1 MEVNSTSMSW
11 VAAVAIVRSISII
24 SFINHS
30 SFCEAFQLL
39 QGHCA
44 LGALLDSN
52 ERFDPPRC
60 AEETR
65 EAIMKEIIAWTNSA
79 DQEASILWLY
89 GSAGAG
95 KSALAQTLG
104 EMFKNSGHLVASY
117 FFSRI
122 LTTSAE
128 RRDGNRL
135 FTTLAYQLTQAFPE
149 TRPYIE
155 AYISKDPAIFDKSR
169 QAHMEHLFVEPAS
182 HINNASGSWLQSLSN
197 TFPTL
202 LKPILGDPKTCT
214 RLIIIDGLDECSH
227 QDVQLDLLRVIA
239 GAISRLYFPFRILI
253 ASRPESYIMHAMN
266 YDPTLLH
273 IKDRVHRIDLDRDEA
288 VHQDI
293 RKFLIKGFRHIR
305 LTHPLREHLHP
316 SWPPQDVIDLLVEKS
331 STQFIFAA
339 TILKYI
345 QSLKHRPDK
354 RLSVILGIIAIPAAD
369 RPYAQIDGLYGH
381 IVAGVPEDDRDMVW
395 RIFGILLL
403 AREHDFRNSRIR
415 TSPSELERILELE
428 PGQVNLVMD
437 PLLSIISLPQNR
449 NDSIYFHHASIADY
463 LLDESRSGSMRLEMG
478 PVHEALAKYY
488 LRMVSEYP
496 RPHQYRTDYGV
507 PPLQHVRDGFWFLY
521 HCRDAHLSDELLSVF
536 PRLEFFYNGM
546 LSRDNVNDLDHP
558 DTGMDRAILI
568 CLMVE
573 CIFDIHLRMA
583 SIWSHPKLH
592 V

>member
-1 MEVNSTSMSW
+1 MSSMFQGSYNNYINGGQFNINEPGPRSG
-11 VAAVAIVRSISII
+11 ARASISII

-30 SFCEAFQLL
+30 SFYEAFQLL

-65 EAIMKEIIAWTNSA
+65 EAIMKEIIGWTNSA
-79 DQEASILWLY
+79 DEGASILWLY

-104 EMFKNSGHLVASY
+104 EMFKRSGHLVASF

-169 QAHMEHLFVEPAS
+169 QAHMEQLFVEPAS
-182 HINNASGSWLQSLSN
+182 HINNTSGSWLQSLSN
-197 TFPTL
+197 AFPTL
-202 LKPILGDPKTCT
+202 LKPVLGDLKTRT
-214 RLIIIDGLDECSH
+214 RLIIIDGLDECSY

-239 GAISRLYFPFRILI
+239 GAISRLQFPFRILI
-253 ASRPESYIMHAMN
+253 ASRPESSIMHAMN
-266 YDPTLLH
+266 YDPTLLR
-273 IKDRVHRIDLDRDEA
+273 IRDRVRRIDLDRDEA

-293 RKFLIKGFRHIR
+293 RKFLVKGFQHIR
-305 LTHPLREHLHP
+305 LAHPLREHLDP
-316 SWPPQDVIDLLVEKS
+316 SWPPQDIIDLLVQKS

-354 RLSVILGIIAIPAAD
+354 RLSIILGIIVKPAAD

-395 RIFGILLL
+395 RLFGILLL
-403 AREHDFRNSRIR
+403 SRVHDLRNSRIR
-415 TSPSELERILELE
+415 TSPSELEKILELE
-428 PGQVNLVMD
+428 PGQVNLLLD
-437 PLLSIISLPQNR
+437 PLLSIIFLPDNR
-449 NDSIYFHHASIADY
+449 DDSIYFHHASIADY
-463 LLDESRSGSMRLEMG
+463 LLDESRSGGLKLEMAF
-478 PVHEALAKYY
+478 VHEALAKYY
-488 LRMVSEYP
+488 FKLISGIPRTLLLFPYP
-496 RPHQYRTDYGV
+496 A
-507 PPLQHVRDGFWFLY
+507 
-521 HCRDAHLSDELLSVF
+521 C
-536 PRLEFFYNGM
+536 
-546 LSRDNVNDLDHP
+546 
-558 DTGMDRAILI
+558 
-568 CLMVE
+568 
-573 CIFDIHLRMA
+573 
-583 SIWSHPKLH
+583 
-592 V
+592 